1 MYIYNAN
8 MGKPLKMYT
17 RGRRKNWVRRIGY
30 AEMKQGRRE
39 S

>member
-1 MYIYNAN
+1 

-17 RGRRKNWVRRIGY
+17 RGRRKNWVRRIGRIEC

>member
-1 MYIYNAN
+1 

-17 RGRRKNWVRRIGY
+17 RGRRKNWVRRIGC